1 MIDYAENLC
10 EAMKIIFEKQIK
22 QLSFD
27 ITIDATVVDA
37 TNAKNGIYVVSHDG
51 ATFTAYSTDTSFK
64 EKDVVM
70 VTVPQG
76 NYDNQKMIIGKQV
89 DKDKGEKPI
98 TYQSPFSQITN
109 LSGNLIYGNIEEKG
123 LLAND
128 GIGKSENEQ
137 TAAQIILIKELK
149 SSDNTLSEEYQSNGY
164 TRIGLRADFST
175 WLNEFNVVSGNYGLI
190 LTLKFKNPDIT
201 DPEENST
208 ITAIYTFDSSEFF
221 GDIYN
226 FETYYN
232 QEAIFD
238 ISDYSNYPIQ
248 SITLEAYFY

>member
-10 EAMKIIFEKQIK
+10 EAMKIIFDKEIK

-37 TNAKNGIYVVSHDG
+37 SKAKNGIYTVSHDG
-51 ATFTAYSTDTSFK
+51 ATFIAYSTDTSFK

-89 DKDKGEKPI
+89 DKNKEEKPI
-98 TYQSPFSQITN
+98 TYQSPFSQIVN
-109 LSGNLIYGNIEEKG
+109 LSGNLVYGDIGEKS
-123 LLAND
+123 LLAN
-128 GIGKSENEQ
+128 GGVGKTPSE
-137 TAAQIILIKELK
+137 TAKAQRVTIIE
-149 SSDNTLSEEYQSNGY
+149 DNSLSEEYQTNGY
-164 TRIGLRADFST
+164 TRLGLRADFST
-175 WLNEFNVVSGNYGLI
+175 WLNEFNVVSGNYGLA
-190 LTLKFKNPDIT
+190 LTLTFKNPDNNNDNIQ
-201 DPEENST
+201 
-208 ITAIYTFDSSEFF
+208 AIYTFDSSEFF

-232 QEAIFD
+232 QEAVFD
-238 ISDYSNYPIQ
+238 ISDYSDYFLQGIK
-248 SITLEAYFY
+248 LEAY